1 MSIISPL
8 VTESLVKESIVLLKV
23 KKKDA
28 ASLQNPRHNRRSIT
42 ITKRTFAVRLSIGEI
57 CTAQKDNSAVAHQ
70 PRYMAYNNNN
80 NENVI
85 RKRDQG

>member
-28 ASLQNPRHNRRSIT
+28 ASPQNPQHT
-42 ITKRTFAVRLSIGEI
+42 AVQLLTKRTFAVRLSIGEI
-57 CTAQKDNSAVAHQ
+57 CTAQKDNSAAHSS
-70 PRYMAYNNNN
+70 MAYNNNN